1 MARVLFTAAVA
12 DIRGKMAG
20 TVFSKNRSGAYIRT
34 KVTPSNPQTSAQVE
48 QRSLLSYFS
57 KKWRGLTQDQRDAW
71 AGAVGEWQ
79 RTNIFGNTVNPS
91 GQMLYNRLNMAIS
104 VVGGSE
110 ISVPSVPTG
119 VATPTDFSVAIDTT
133 VTKMLVTFAE
143 TPVPADT
150 ALIIEATAPQSP
162 GINNANNK
170 YRQIAIL
177 APATATGEDIWTAY
191 VNKFGA
197 PVKGKKVFF
206 RAGFGSKVTGER
218 SQMLK
223 FDTIV
228 TV

>member
-12 DIRGKMAG
+12 DIRGKLAG

-34 KVTPSNPQTSAQVE
+34 KVTPSNPQTAAQVE

-57 KKWRGLTQDQRDAW
+57 KKWRGLTEAQREAW

-79 RTNIFGNTVNPS
+79 RTNVFGNVVNPS
-91 GQMLYNRLNMAIS
+91 GQMLFNRVNMAIAI
-104 VVGGSE
+104 VGGSE
-110 ISVPSVPTG
+110 VSVPTVPTG
-119 VATPTDFSVAIDTT
+119 VATPTALSVAVDTAET
-133 VTKMLVTFAE
+133 EMVVTFAE
-143 TPVPADT
+143 TPVPSNT
-150 ALIIEATAPQSP
+150 ALIVEATAPQSA

-177 APATATGEDIWTAY
+177 APATATGENIWSAY

-197 PVKGKKVFF
+197 PVAGKKIFF
-206 RAGFGSKVTGER
+206 RVGFGSMTTGER
-218 SQMLK
+218 SQTLK